1 MVRYGHEAA
10 FKIHLL
16 GGEDSLTSVG
26 QIASILKQVEADN
39 IAAQQR
45 AQNLNPELH
54 GLEDVTA
61 RERRVA
67 KEPNI
72 GLQIFTLEVLRRHQQ
87 LDVVHPDHLALVL
100 ERKVGVDELLVH
112 LVVVAPE
119 ADDEVVIV
127 ALVRALEVVE
137 ERTQELL
144 LEKDHVFQ
152 LVLL

>member
-10 FKIHLL
+10 FKVHLL
-16 GGEDSLTSVG
+16 GGEDALTSVI

-39 IAAQQR
+39 VAAQQR

-72 GLQIFTLEVLRRHQQ
+72 GLQIFTLEVLRRHQ
-87 LDVVHPDHLALVL
+87 
-100 ERKVGVDELLVH
+100 
-112 LVVVAPE
+112 
-119 ADDEVVIV
+119 
-127 ALVRALEVVE
+127 
-137 ERTQELL
+137 
-144 LEKDHVFQ
+144 
-152 LVLL
+152 